1 MAWWRASPIDEK
13 EALKE
18 RQPDISSKACSTSE
32 WQSIMYTEGLATAP
46 YNSNLSE
53 KVEKDIS
60 SSLHNHC
67 MHVTVTKS
75 EAVIVY
81 NASYNIMLF
90 AIAIGKYLSICI
102 IYHYATDLEMFV
114 IEIFL
119 WSVTI
124 L

>member
-13 EALKE
+13 EALEE

-32 WQSIMYTEGLATAP
+32 WQSIMYTEGLATTP
-46 YNSNLSE
+46 NNSKSE
-53 KVEKDIS
+53 KVEKEIS

-81 NASYNIMLF
+81 NASYNNIMLF
-90 AIAIGKYLSICI
+90 AIAVGKYVSISINLFI
-102 IYHYATDLEMFV
+102 IMLQ
-114 IEIFL
+114 IWKCSL
-119 WSVTI
+119 
-124 L
+124 

>member
-13 EALKE
+13 EALEE
-18 RQPDISSKACSTSE
+18 RQPDISSKACSTSD
-32 WQSIMYTEGLATAP
+32 WQSITYTEGLAAAP
-46 YNSNLSE
+46 YNSKSE
-53 KVEKDIS
+53 KVEKEIS
-60 SSLHNHC
+60 SSLYNHC

-81 NASYNIMLF
+81 NASYNILF
-90 AIAIGKYLSICI
+90 AIAVGKYVSISI